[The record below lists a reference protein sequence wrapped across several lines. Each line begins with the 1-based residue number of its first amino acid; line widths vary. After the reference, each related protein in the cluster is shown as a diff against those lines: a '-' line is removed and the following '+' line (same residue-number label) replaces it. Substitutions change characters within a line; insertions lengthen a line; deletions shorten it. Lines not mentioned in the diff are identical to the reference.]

1 MGTLSQP
8 INEISQDNG
17 LHVSGRDARSELDS
31 SRSRDV
37 NKGGNKTI
45 ITSRNHVHVHHLVR
59 GALEQA
65 LKESEP
71 VEEGTPTVA
80 GYDFNQGVNY
90 TKLFQ
95 TLPTMGFQAS
105 HLGQAIEAMNAM
117 IDCRMKPVPAA
128 EAEQTTLPCGRRR
141 TNCTIMLGY
150 TSNMVSSGN
159 REIIR
164 YLAQHN
170 MIDCI
175 VSTAGGIEEDFMK
188 CFSSFYM
195 GDFKL
200 KGAELFEKSHNRT
213 GNLLVP
219 NTTYCKF
226 HSWLNP
232 ILDTMVEE
240 QKQGAEWTPSKL
252 IWRMG
257 KEINNPE
264 SIYYWAYKNQIP
276 VFSPAIT
283 DGAIGDVLF
292 FHRHLHPGNSVKL
305 DIVADV
311 QTINDLALFSVNTGV
326 LILGGGVIKHHIL
339 NANIFR
345 YGTDYCVYVNTGNE
359 FDGSDAGASP
369 EEAISWG
376 KIKLTCKPVK
386 VYAEATVILPIL
398 VGETFAKRQAEF
410 TAFNFCHS
418 F

>member
-8 INEISQDNG
+8 VTEMNQDYDLYKHSKSEQKPTPEIANKSPA
-17 LHVSGRDARSELDS
+17 AR
-31 SRSRDV
+31 
-37 NKGGNKTI
+37 T
-45 ITSRNHVHVHHLVR
+45 TVHPLVR

-65 LKESEP
+65 LKESVP
-71 VEEGTPTVA
+71 VADDTPKVG
-80 GYDFNQGVNY
+80 GYDFNEGVNY
-90 TKLFQ
+90 TKLFK

-105 HLGQAIEAMNAM
+105 HLGQAIEAINAM
-117 IDCRMKPVPAA
+117 IDCKMKPMP
-128 EAEQTTLPCGRRR
+128 ENAEQSSTFTCGRRK

-200 KGAELFEKSHNRT
+200 NGAELFDKSHNRT
-213 GNLLVP
+213 GNLIVP

-232 ILDTMVEE
+232 IIDAMVEE
-240 QKQGAEWTPSKL
+240 QKKGAEWSPSKL

-292 FHRHLHPGNSVKL
+292 FYRHLHPENSLKL
-305 DIVADV
+305 DIVADI
-311 QTINDLALFSVNTGV
+311 QAINDLALFSVNTGV

-345 YGTDYCVYVNTGNE
+345 YGTDFCVYVNTGNE

-369 EEAISWG
+369 DEAVSWG

-386 VYAEATVILPIL
+386 VYAEATLILPIL
-398 VGETFAKRQAEF
+398 VGETFAKRQSEL
-410 TAFNFCHS
+410 NS
-418 F
+418 FYLYH